1 MNCSGSV
8 RKLQIKQAIA
18 PEVRLG
24 PLHAGELRVAILD
37 LSFEREAIGTKV
49 DAIVGYD
56 LLGQAPFTIDYEAR
70 KIIVGTIDPSLAK
83 IPYHPDLPF
92 AVVDLKI
99 GGRNLPILVD
109 TGTSD
114 LVLFESGI
122 RDCVASIKISQ
133 GVIWS
138 NVGGEVQVREIR
150 LVNTYLGTESW
161 GSRKAY
167 LLRDDGDQPY
177 GFVGLLGTT
186 ALKGRR
192 AGFDPVGRILA
203 WEATK

>member
-1 MNCSGSV
+1 
-8 RKLQIKQAIA
+8 
-18 PEVRLG
+18 
-24 PLHAGELRVAILD
+24 LHAEELRVAILD
-37 LSFEREAIGTKV
+37 ISFEREAIGTSV

-70 KIIVGTIDPSLAK
+70 KIIVGPIDPFLAR

-114 LVLFESGI
+114 LVLFESAI
-122 RDCVASIKISQ
+122 RDSVASIKISQ
-133 GVIWS
+133 AVIWS
-138 NVGGEVQVREIR
+138 NFGGEMRVREIG
-150 LVNTYLGTESW
+150 LTNTYLGTESW

-186 ALKGRR
+186 ALKARR
-192 AGFDPVGRILA
+192 VGFDPTRRVLA
-203 WEATK
+203 WEATKQQ